1 MRRSMLFI
9 LISSISILSLS
20 SYAFGTSIDQGLK
33 SSVNLTIL
41 HLNDVYQI
49 SPVETREIAGDGTT
63 RITMMGGLSRLKT
76 LIDNIRK
83 GSEDLLIIHAGDMI
97 SPSILSWKAGLKGR
111 HMIHLLNLIGLDMAT
126 FGNHEFDFGC
136 MELEKR
142 VSESRF
148 TWISSNIDFP
158 PDSAVFKG
166 GIKPFEIKEING
178 IKIGFFGLTVGRGD
192 IECPQYNGRI
202 HFNDPIEI
210 AGKTVSLLK
219 NAGAEV
225 IIGVTHLTLP
235 VDQCIAKRNPEIDL
249 ILGGH
254 EHEPIN
260 ANVNGSMITK
270 TGSDA
275 RYLGKVRL
283 VIKGDKKGPNVLADL
298 ELIPVGEK
306 INPDPLISEVV
317 NAYEAQV
324 AELKKKIGSTDI
336 ELDASELALRSR
348 ETNLGDYIADLV
360 RVEANADIAIIN
372 SGGLRDD
379 RIIEKGPITLADVYS
394 IHPFNNRVVSIEVT
408 GKIILEALENG
419 VSRWEG
425 MEGRFPQ
432 ISGLAFSFDPSLP
445 PDSRIRD
452 ISIQGKKLRPD
463 KIYLLATLDFIVKRG
478 GEDGYSML
486 EKKAFKSHRLLT
498 DIIIE
503 EIKRSGAISPK
514 TDGRIINLRP
524 DTGGF
529 QFQCPN

>member
-1 MRRSMLFI
+1 MLFI

-97 SPSILSWKAGLKGR
+97 SPSLLSWKSGLKGR